1 MDKVLKIRQPAEQSQ
16 VALSKAS
23 KIFFGCDI
31 FQGKRSFISFYMT
44 NFLGILESC
53 FRKM

>member
-1 MDKVLKIRQPAEQSQ
+1 MDKVLKVRQPAEQSQ

-31 FQGKRSFISFYMT
+31 FQGKRSFNSFYLT
-44 NFLGILESC
+44 NFLGILEFC